1 MILAKE
7 FSRSAVAR
15 QSDFSTSSNERGI
28 FLLQERSS
36 KRKRLVRGSLIAQF
50 AANEATSFA
59 DAAELIWPH
68 IDGID
73 LNCGCPQPW
82 AYKERIGSFL
92 LRQPDTV
99 RDIINTTRDRVG
111 QNFPIS
117 IKIRVDSDLKRTDQL
132 IQTAIHAG
140 ASHIS
145 VHGRTRHQPS
155 TAPVSL
161 DSISFAV
168 ESTKGAVP
176 IVANGDAWSF
186 VESEDIRKT
195 TGVQG
200 VMSAR
205 GLLANPAMF
214 AGYDRAPI
222 EAIKVGLLCVL
233 LSFRAL
239 RSCHC
244 LLRSHLCRSSC
255 GSRHR
260 TGFHLDSFIVI
271 SSTCSKADWRNKS
284 VLCLHNCH
292 RLRVPSTTWRAWVW
306 ILVSSSAIATLCDTQ
321 QLLPSE

>member
-15 QSDFSTSSNERGI
+15 QSDFTTSTNERGV
-28 FLLQERSS
+28 FVMQERSS
-36 KRKRLVRGSLIAQF
+36 NRKRLVRGSLIAQF
-50 AANEATSFA
+50 AASEATSFA

-92 LRQPDTV
+92 LRQPDTI
-99 RDIINTTRDRVG
+99 RDIIHTTRGRVG
-111 QNFPIS
+111 QRFPIS
-117 IKIRVDSDLKRTDQL
+117 IKIRIDSDLKKTDQL

-140 ASHIS
+140 ASHIA

-161 DSISFAV
+161 ESISFAV
-168 ESTKGAVP
+168 EAAKGVVP

-186 VESEDIRKT
+186 VDSENIRET

-205 GLLANPAMF
+205 GLLANPEFVWLSTSYGLPFGLFHRHLQYMLE
-214 AGYDRAPI
+214 DRLMKQ
-222 EAIKVGLLCVL
+222 E
-233 LSFRAL
+233 RAV
-239 RSCHC
+239 
-244 LLRSHLCRSSC
+244 
-255 GSRHR
+255 
-260 TGFHLDSFIVI
+260 F
-271 SSTCSKADWRNKS
+271 
-284 VLCLHNCH
+284 
-292 RLRVPSTTWRAWVW
+292 
-306 ILVSSSAIATLCDTQ
+306 TQ
-321 QLLPSE
+321 LPSLASTIDYLESLGMDFGEES

>member
-1 MILAKE
+1 MLSQFDVNICAPRKCHPKSPELVRYSKLPFRQLVSKYNCHITTTPMILAKE

-205 GLLANPAMF
+205 GLLANP
-214 AGYDRAPI
+214 
-222 EAIKVGLLCVL
+222 V
-233 LSFRAL
+233 SFNFYPYQ
-239 RSCHC
+239 
-244 LLRSHLCRSSC
+244 SHFSS
-255 GSRHR
+255 
-260 TGFHLDSFIVI
+260 
-271 SSTCSKADWRNKS
+271 
-284 VLCLHNCH
+284 
-292 RLRVPSTTWRAWVW
+292 
-306 ILVSSSAIATLCDTQ
+306 
-321 QLLPSE
+321 